1 MGQQVRFCTS
11 FDGTRIAYA
20 SDGAGPPLARTT
32 FYLNHLELDWRCPVW
47 KPYLEE
53 LTQRNTLL
61 RHDMRGFGL
70 SYDEAPRQSLDAWV
84 HDFEAVVDA
93 AGLERFPIIGM
104 CHGGAIAVEYAARHP
119 ERVTHLVL
127 LGAYV
132 RGALR
137 RARNPQ
143 EYAAREL
150 MLKTVELG
158 WGEDNEAFNQ
168 VWPTL
173 LQPSSTLERLRA
185 LADVQR
191 QSSTS
196 ANAVRLLRAA
206 GQLDISEAAPR
217 VKCPTL
223 VFHTKKNRAAPFEE
237 GRLLASLIPNA
248 KFVPLEGANHVL
260 TELEPAWADF
270 LRELRAFLP
279 GGSAA
284 PRKPV
289 FACLTAR
296 EHEILELIAQGR
308 DNAQIAA
315 RLGLSEKTVRNHN
328 TRIFDKLAVE
338 NRPQAIV
345 RAREAGFGEKS
356 AAV

>member
-1 MGQQVRFCTS
+1 M
-11 FDGTRIAYA
+11 RIAYA
-20 SDGAGPPLARTT
+20 NDGAGPPLVRTT
-32 FYLNHLELDWRCPVW
+32 FYLNHLELDWSCPVW
-47 KPYLEE
+47 KPYLDE

-70 SYDEAPRQSLDAWV
+70 SYDESPQQSLDAWV

-119 ERVTHLVL
+119 ERVSHLVL
-127 LGAYV
+127 LGGYV

-137 RARNPQ
+137 RARNPE

-206 GQLDISEAAPR
+206 GQLDISEAAPK

-279 GGSAA
+279 GGSAVS
-284 PRKPV
+284 RKPV
-289 FACLTAR
+289 FDGLTAR

-315 RLGLSEKTVRNHN
+315 RLGLSEKTVRNHI
-328 TRIFDKLAVE
+328 THIFDKLSVE

-345 RAREAGFGEKS
+345 RAREAGLGQKS
-356 AAV
+356 AAA

>member
-11 FDGTRIAYA
+11 FDGMRIAYA
-20 SDGAGPPLARTT
+20 SDGAGPPLVRTT

-70 SYDEAPRQSLDAWV
+70 SYDESPQQSLEAWV

-127 LGAYV
+127 LGGYV

-137 RARNPQ
+137 RARNPE

-206 GQLDISEAAPR
+206 GQLDISEAAPK

-279 GGSAA
+279 GGSAVS
-284 PRKPV
+284 RQPV
-289 FACLTAR
+289 FDALTAR

-315 RLGLSEKTVRNHN
+315 SLGLSEKTVRNHI
-328 TRIFDKLAVE
+328 THIFDKLSVE

-345 RAREAGFGEKS
+345 RAREAGLGQKS
-356 AAV
+356 AAA